1 MLDKG
6 KLDHKTQKLLSREIE
21 AMEEVHHPS
30 ILRLYEVI
38 ETLSTQYFV
47 MEYAAGE
54 LNSVVN
60 NAYSNITRG
69 IFHHIPY
76 IRGLL
81 ELLSIIVPRRMGLL
95 DGSFVG
101 DNSYL
106 NTLLTGFGR
115 LC

>member
-47 MEYAAGE
+47 MEYAAGK
-54 LNSVVN
+54 
-60 NAYSNITRG
+60 
-69 IFHHIPY
+69 
-76 IRGLL
+76 
-81 ELLSIIVPRRMGLL
+81 
-95 DGSFVG
+95 
-101 DNSYL
+101 
-106 NTLLTGFGR
+106 
-115 LC
+115 

>member
-47 MEYAAGE
+47 MEYAAG
-54 LNSVVN
+54 
-60 NAYSNITRG
+60 
-69 IFHHIPY
+69 
-76 IRGLL
+76 
-81 ELLSIIVPRRMGLL
+81 
-95 DGSFVG
+95 
-101 DNSYL
+101 
-106 NTLLTGFGR
+106 
-115 LC
+115 